1 MTLLSDNEKIRLS
14 EFLTDG
20 GYKPIMRDIFRLK
33 IVSKR
38 QVTLPQLLLEA
49 LRLREGDELEIEVEN
64 GEVISVRPLKLV
76 PATFFTRDML
86 RLLESRS
93 ESMDA
98 GIIASK
104 RPPEEAAETMQGVA
118 ETALEG
124 TASEGT
130 HVTDKAVRSEH

>member
-1 MTLLSDNEKIRLS
+1 MIRRRKQLLTLLSDNEKIRLS

-104 RPPEEAAETMQGVA
+104 SHLKKLRKQCRA
-118 ETALEG
+118 
-124 TASEGT
+124 
-130 HVTDKAVRSEH
+130 